1 VVQSSRFLRAC
12 QGLPVDRIP
21 VWLMRQAGRYLPEYR
36 KVREQVSFL
45 TLCKTPSLA
54 VEVTLQP
61 VQRLGVDAA
70 ILFSDILLLLEPMG
84 IEVSFEENG
93 GPRLD
98 PTIAGKGDVEALPVP
113 DPEDQLGFVLEAI
126 RQLRSTLGG
135 ETALIGFSGAPFTL
149 ATYLIEGGSSRD
161 FAKTK
166 GLMYQEPR
174 TFHRLMAHLA
184 RSVLLYLEA
193 QVGAGVQALQLFDTW
208 AVVLSPQDYREY
220 VLPHMQ
226 ELLESLRACQVPTI
240 HFSLGTSTLLDSMA
254 KLGAQ
259 VLSLDWKIDIG
270 EAREKLGS
278 KQPVQ
283 GNLDPMALFKPAE
296 DLCRT
301 VSRMLEQGSRWPGYI
316 FNLGHGIHPKTP
328 VENVVRL
335 VETVRTFPVPAA
347 KGTDG

>member
-1 VVQSSRFLRAC
+1 
-12 QGLPVDRIP
+12 
-21 VWLMRQAGRYLPEYR
+21 
-36 KVREQVSFL
+36 
-45 TLCKTPSLA
+45 
-54 VEVTLQP
+54 
-61 VQRLGVDAA
+61 
-70 ILFSDILLLLEPMG
+70 
-84 IEVSFEENG
+84 
-93 GPRLD
+93 
-98 PTIAGKGDVEALPVP
+98 
-113 DPEDQLGFVLEAI
+113 
-126 RQLRSTLGG
+126 
-135 ETALIGFSGAPFTL
+135 
-149 ATYLIEGGSSRD
+149 
-161 FAKTK
+161 
-166 GLMYQEPR
+166 MYQEPR

-184 RSVLLYLEA
+184 RSVLLYLDA
-193 QVGAGVQALQLFDTW
+193 QVRAGVQALQLFDTW

-283 GNLDPMALFKPAE
+283 GNLDPMALFKPA
-296 DLCRT
+296 DALCRT
-301 VSRMLEQGSRWPGYI
+301 VSRMLEQGSRRPGYI
-316 FNLGHGIHPKTP
+316 FNLGHGIHPRTP